1 MQTKN
6 NILILL
12 NFPVIIIIVLI
23 VIILIKS
30 KIKLIISYFIQC
42 IKYIQIYKFYI
53 KTTIKMH
60 KKYKYLKCLKIYNFK
75 IKYLQICTVLYQSNI
90 WVTFYSQIV
99 ILNH

>member
-1 MQTKN
+1 
-6 NILILL
+6 
-12 NFPVIIIIVLI
+12 
-23 VIILIKS
+23 
-30 KIKLIISYFIQC
+30 
-42 IKYIQIYKFYI
+42 
-53 KTTIKMH
+53 MH